1 MRSVA
6 LFLLLLFST
15 FTVVLSTCY
24 MWQKGKSV
32 PVVLVEEEE
41 DHHAKSHDL
50 KTFLTADFSHH
61 IDFDFELQNSMPE
74 LAVTQKIYEIVY
86 LNTPFSPPDA
96 ILLG

>member
-6 LFLLLLFST
+6 LFLLLIFST

-24 MWQKGKSV
+24 MWQKGKSA
-32 PVVLVEEEE
+32 PIVLVEEEE

-50 KTFLTADFSHH
+50 KTFLTANFSHH
-61 IDFDFELQNSMPE
+61 VDLDFELQYVLPE
-74 LAVTQKIYEIVY
+74 ATCTENNYEIVY

-96 ILLG
+96 LVLG